1 MNSDAPEESALPPK
15 EIYEKS
21 DYDTIPDITFIHDD

>member
-1 MNSDAPEESALPPK
+1 MNSDALEESALPPK